1 MIVSPGS
8 WHETID
14 LLRMGNQTDQKL
26 EEINVLKISLRD
38 LTVERRRGM
47 GIVPLQREKEKI
59 QEINRHI
66 DQETLSKVLKDTDF
80 RD

>member
-1 MIVSPGS
+1 
-8 WHETID
+8 
-14 LLRMGNQTDQKL
+14 MGNQTDQKL